1 MHAFMALFFYE
12 LIRDQIVLYD
22 TRGPWLWSA
31 DRRSWLQDH
40 AFSSG
45 DRGAENKN
53 TEAPVVS
60 KWCQRQIL
68 NAYLFIYVC
77 LFICAV
83 WLKVRALRSVWSAT
97 SCYHFGKKRQKN
109 PTDLT
114 PPETDF
120 TQLFRNCSNT
130 KALWIFLLILLD
142 VSEENWCFFP
152 PRHIFFSAF
161 EAKFKRGEGQHL

>member
-1 MHAFMALFFYE
+1 MTRVGRGCGPRAAAPGCRTMPS
-12 LIRDQIVLYD
+12 VLLV
-22 TRGPWLWSA
+22 TVEQKRK
-31 DRRSWLQDH
+31 QKI
-40 AFSSG
+40 
-45 DRGAENKN
+45 KN

-77 LFICAV
+77 IYLFV
-83 WLKVRALRSVWSAT
+83 PFDSRSELYGRRRSVWSAT
-97 SCYHFGKKRQKN
+97 SCYHFSKKKDKKN
-109 PTDLT
+109 TDLT

-142 VSEENWCFFP
+142 VSEENRCFFP
-152 PRHIFFSAF
+152 PSYIYFLSFQS
-161 EAKFKRGEGQHL
+161 